1 MAAKKLND
9 VSEYSICIVFCPQD
23 ILKVVKKKVSRKL
36 PHMGLQAILKDEL
49 ASQGRPS
56 FVQEYFVL
64 QKYT

>member
-1 MAAKKLND
+1 MH
-9 VSEYSICIVFCPQD
+9 CILPTGYIESGQ
-23 ILKVVKKKVSRKL
+23 KKVSRKL